1 MPAQDLVVSPS
12 HRILMSGEPVSLNF
26 GESEVLAPAK
36 HLKHRAG
43 VAVQAIPQVTYIYL
57 LLDQN
62 EVLLFNGAWTES
74 FQPGGYSMDGLDE
87 GSRAEILGLFP
98 KLATLQGL
106 SSYGAARMGLTK
118 HEAQLLAG

>member
-74 FQPGGYSMDGLDE
+74 FQTGGYSMDGLDE
-87 GSRAEILGLFP
+87 GSRAKILGLSP
-98 KLATLQGL
+98 KLATPQGL
-106 SSYGAARMGLTK
+106 SSYGVARMGRTK